1 MEQEGLT
8 ILSSV
13 KLFDHWYCPVHAVVA
28 KAKVIES
35 TATNVKELEDENE
48 LLRAKVQDLLEELDR
63 KNRDASDW
71 TNHQTES
78 NSSQRQK
85 SAFKISSIGY

>member
-1 MEQEGLT
+1 MSATSFCE
-8 ILSSV
+8 
-13 KLFDHWYCPVHAVVA
+13 WRA
-28 KAKVIES
+28 KYGGMDAS
-35 TATNVKELEDENE
+35 LMGRMKELEDENE

-63 KNRDASDW
+63 KNRDANDW